1 MSGAGVRRLTAGGSV
16 RVTRH
21 RGVLA
26 GALLALALGLAGCAT
41 QPGAPADSAGSTP
54 TPAGPLKDG
63 TPAFHADI
71 M

>member
-26 GALLALALGLAGCAT
+26 GASATRWILAREDANLGRLQVHFPKAGYRL
-41 QPGAPADSAGSTP
+41 
-54 TPAGPLKDG
+54 TPAEGQRQDQ
-63 TPAFHADI
+63 TPPG
-71 M
+71 